1 MHGTLRVKAIRT
13 MQSAQNLIPQQTN
26 TEAKSNMS
34 VGGGRELTILTAT
47 ISYVSTCVAAEKRK
61 KAKTTSDP
69 RTESKK
75 GEKQEEEEEG

>member
-1 MHGTLRVKAIRT
+1 MR
-13 MQSAQNLIPQQTN
+13 
-26 TEAKSNMS
+26 

-75 GEKQEEEEEG
+75 GEKQEEEEG